1 MITLAIDTATVAC
14 SVALFEGD
22 RLQARAHAIVGRG
35 HAEQLLPMIADL
47 PDGGRADLIL
57 VDVGPG
63 SFTGVRVGVA
73 AARAL
78 ALGWEARV
86 AGYSSLALLAAAAF
100 ARGTE
105 PAFVGVLGTEP
116 AFVGVLGTE
125 PALVAV
131 LEGGHGEVFMQGFT
145 ASPLVAVDA
154 LASRPP
160 AVALAV
166 IGTLAAIG
174 EGTRRLAPLAPGRA
188 FKDALPDAADVLLLP
203 PAFRALSPRPLYG
216 RAPDARVPGR

>member
-1 MITLAIDTATVAC
+1 M
-14 SVALFEGD
+14 ALFEGE
-22 RLQARAHAIVGRG
+22 RLLARRYALVGRG

-78 ALGWEARV
+78 ALGWEAQ
-86 AGYSSLALLAAAAF
+86 AFGYSSLALIAAAAF
-100 ARGTE
+100 ARAPVPE
-105 PAFVGVLGTEP
+105 
-116 AFVGVLGTE
+116 
-125 PALVAV
+125 LVAV

-145 ASPLVAVDA
+145 APPLFAADP

-160 AVALAV
+160 AEA
-166 IGTLAAIG
+166 LAAIGDRPAVG
-174 EGTRRLAPLAPGRA
+174 EGTRRLLPLAPDRVWEQT
-188 FKDALPDAADVLLLP
+188 LPDAADAMLLP
-203 PAFRALSPRPLYG
+203 PAFRTLPPRPLYG
-216 RAPDARVPGR
+216 RAPDAKPVLSSVEGVPTR